1 MIQMSVSGVF
11 KNFKQ
16 IEISK
21 NCYIHPNIPAKK
33 LQNCI
38 ESYCFSGVQ
47 VDFLLDDTIWGS
59 AKDGMAIS
67 NGQLYYKQIG
77 EGPKSL
83 NLSTVKK
90 FTYEKR
96 MLGNIEL
103 FIDDMPFVTV
113 TGFDKAYH
121 EILVNMLNACVEEA
135 RRLSVAE
142 TKPKSQPKAKKEPV
156 KAPES
161 EVDTLQCPECDAQIP
176 IDAKFCHE
184 CGLQIPPKDICGQC
198 QSKLPAKAKFCPKC
212 GESADVKQTHSNPV
226 VDPVSL
232 RADLT
237 QWLSDAEQEAWIDSD
252 GDMSLRIRRGKPNF
266 ASEYR
271 AWCSKHDITIISEGE
286 RQEQTDSACFNGDD
300 EFLISSPYCRVGRLP
315 SAQYEA
321 SVDASF
327 FVLKAV
333 EVHEIELKEGAL
345 KIPKLGSN
353 KISISSLSARKDND
367 GSYGL
372 EYELSA
378 YPGHIVNFEFS
389 SEKPDADANVW
400 GRHEE
405 EPTQTGTNWLWDVK
419 PGQKI
424 YLTFGEFEPL
434 VDGIKATF
442 SGDAKPSEG
451 AYDNAEDGGGDGGSA
466 WLDDVPSS
474 GNDDVDAI
482 LNAAA
487 DRMLELDWFE
497 DSITNGGHVD
507 KLMLF
512 LTGEPDEFSV
522 GVRLALTV
530 RQDELDENELQEIQS
545 AVDTYFDLNDIKTKL
560 MTQGYDWT
568 NLAGIECET
577 AIMGNSGRSG
587 SSGNMSGDGE
597 SVTALFEWHM
607 FRGSVNIDDMEDD
620 DERDAAKR
628 AVILVEEGEQEA
640 ARHALP
646 ALWFEY
652 NMDNL
657 DSSPDEFMPSD
668 QQVYFEVN
676 YANPDHDIVLD
687 YDDGTL
693 ILTAT
698 IRFPMQINPGVDE
711 DEINDWLSENGGYAA
726 GFISANWSYNGDEGG
741 HFVFRELAENDW
753 DDGYRNNST
762 SDGDADFKAES
773 IRQIRDKL
781 ASGDGVSIFIAEEA
795 GQGLRNE
802 LVRDLI
808 DDGARLISIER
819 GQSLMEYV
827 TPLLEV
833 EEGHTAILDAV
844 QNIDDDAV
852 DDFLRIV
859 TDRVLVGT
867 IGEGDGAQ
875 SFEAPLTKFNLVLV
889 DHGSEDFSLGTLR
902 MRQVTQL
909 VITDDE
915 VLTLDEDND
924 ADIDENDHEGSCI
937 PGEVEQYIRVN
948 DDGSVSAVIVYTVV
962 ENADENVIVHGAYY
976 GYCGGGV
983 NEGGYFVINHEDDD
997 VRALDYSDI
1006 DEIEADDPRLG
1017 GIYNSLMQQ
1026 VWTLI
1031 SEDDGALQLS
1041 IEGAELLAESGDSEC
1056 CMSSGFDGDALDEV
1070 SKLWHLTLHFES

>member
-1 MIQMSVSGVF
+1 
-11 KNFKQ
+11 
-16 IEISK
+16 
-21 NCYIHPNIPAKK
+21 
-33 LQNCI
+33 
-38 ESYCFSGVQ
+38 
-47 VDFLLDDTIWGS
+47 
-59 AKDGMAIS
+59 
-67 NGQLYYKQIG
+67 
-77 EGPKSL
+77 
-83 NLSTVKK
+83 
-90 FTYEKR
+90 
-96 MLGNIEL
+96 
-103 FIDDMPFVTV
+103 
-113 TGFDKAYH
+113 
-121 EILVNMLNACVEEA
+121 
-135 RRLSVAE
+135 
-142 TKPKSQPKAKKEPV
+142 
-156 KAPES
+156 
-161 EVDTLQCPECDAQIP
+161 
-176 IDAKFCHE
+176 
-184 CGLQIPPKDICGQC
+184 
-198 QSKLPAKAKFCPKC
+198 
-212 GESADVKQTHSNPV
+212 
-226 VDPVSL
+226 
-232 RADLT
+232 
-237 QWLSDAEQEAWIDSD
+237 
-252 GDMSLRIRRGKPNF
+252 
-266 ASEYR
+266 
-271 AWCSKHDITIISEGE
+271 
-286 RQEQTDSACFNGDD
+286 
-300 EFLISSPYCRVGRLP
+300 
-315 SAQYEA
+315 
-321 SVDASF
+321 
-327 FVLKAV
+327 
-333 EVHEIELKEGAL
+333 
-345 KIPKLGSN
+345 
-353 KISISSLSARKDND
+353 
-367 GSYGL
+367 
-372 EYELSA
+372 
-378 YPGHIVNFEFS
+378 
-389 SEKPDADANVW
+389 
-400 GRHEE
+400 
-405 EPTQTGTNWLWDVK
+405 
-419 PGQKI
+419 
-424 YLTFGEFEPL
+424 
-434 VDGIKATF
+434 
-442 SGDAKPSEG
+442 
-451 AYDNAEDGGGDGGSA
+451 
-466 WLDDVPSS
+466 
-474 GNDDVDAI
+474 
-482 LNAAA
+482 
-487 DRMLELDWFE
+487 
-497 DSITNGGHVD
+497 
-507 KLMLF
+507 
-512 LTGEPDEFSV
+512 
-522 GVRLALTV
+522 
-530 RQDELDENELQEIQS
+530 
-545 AVDTYFDLNDIKTKL
+545 
-560 MTQGYDWT
+560 
-568 NLAGIECET
+568 
-577 AIMGNSGRSG
+577 
-587 SSGNMSGDGE
+587 
-597 SVTALFEWHM
+597 
-607 FRGSVNIDDMEDD
+607 MEDD

-962 ENADENVIVHGAYY
+962 ENADENVIVH
-976 GYCGGGV
+976 
-983 NEGGYFVINHEDDD
+983 EGE
-997 VRALDYSDI
+997 
-1006 DEIEADDPRLG
+1006 
-1017 GIYNSLMQQ
+1017 
-1026 VWTLI
+1026 
-1031 SEDDGALQLS
+1031 
-1041 IEGAELLAESGDSEC
+1041 
-1056 CMSSGFDGDALDEV
+1056 
-1070 SKLWHLTLHFES
+1070 